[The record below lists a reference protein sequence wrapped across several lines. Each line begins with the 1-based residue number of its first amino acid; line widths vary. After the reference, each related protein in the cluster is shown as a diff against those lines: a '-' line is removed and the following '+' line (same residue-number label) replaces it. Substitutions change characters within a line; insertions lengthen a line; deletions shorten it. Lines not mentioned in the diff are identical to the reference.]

1 MIKFRGIP
9 LESVRNIYGVD
20 FDGTFVYGNYVKY
33 GDGSL
38 IVGDAEEADEET
50 FWPSWWVPVDP
61 KTVGQF
67 TGLTDVNGKDIYEGD
82 IVQYSDQFYE
92 YSMGGVTDLETEYIG
107 IVVKSNWS
115 LGILIN
121 RISHTDAHINHYNA
135 KEFVPFCEFDDP
147 ESDVLLKG
155 NVHENPELL
164 EEKK

>member
-61 KTVGQF
+61 KTVKQF
-67 TGLTDVNGKDIYEGD
+67 TGLKDVNDKEIYIGD
-82 IVQYSDQFYE
+82 IVKYRNLEEKYQYLKIRWLQQDC
-92 YSMGGVTDLETEYIG
+92 MVDAGGYRID
-107 IVVKSNWS
+107 IVA
-115 LGILIN
+115 
-121 RISHTDAHINHYNA
+121 RR
-135 KEFVPFCEFDDP
+135 CE
-147 ESDVLLKG
+147 VIG
-155 NVHENPELL
+155 NVHENAELL
-164 EEKK
+164 EE